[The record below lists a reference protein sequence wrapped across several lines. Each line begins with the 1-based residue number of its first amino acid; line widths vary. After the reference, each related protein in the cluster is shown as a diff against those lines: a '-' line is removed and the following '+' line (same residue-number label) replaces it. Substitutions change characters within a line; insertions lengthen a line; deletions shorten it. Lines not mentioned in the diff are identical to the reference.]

1 MDIRKDK
8 ALNKAYLDAII
19 KTSTN
24 NLNDRMDQEL
34 TKDKLNYTLFQL
46 KGNISEL
53 TQCVKELTDA
63 VDKLE
68 EASW

>member
-46 KGNISEL
+46 KGNILEL

-68 EASW
+68 EAS

>member
-1 MDIRKDK
+1 MDIRKNK

-19 KTSTN
+19 KTSTA
-24 NLNDRMDQEL
+24 NLNDSLDQEL

-46 KGNISEL
+46 KGNILEL

-68 EASW
+68 EAS

>member
-1 MDIRKDK
+1 MDITTD
-8 ALNKAYLDAII
+8 LDAII
-19 KTSTN
+19 ETSTN
-24 NLNDRMDQEL
+24 NLHNHVEQEL

-68 EASW
+68 VAS

>member
-19 KTSTN
+19 KTSTAA
-24 NLNDRMDQEL
+24 LNDSLDQEL

-46 KGNISEL
+46 KGNILEL

-68 EASW
+68 EAS